1 MKKLLVIICA
11 SSLFLLGLIGISG
24 AKVTISVWDEFSAP
38 PTRDAADATYKAFQ
52 KAYPEI
58 NLAVAHFENT
68 PYEWVLKA
76 AFAGGE
82 PPNVVEVN
90 NGADL
95 FEKVRAGVILDIT
108 DFFRGRINRLM
119 VSPSIFEL
127 GGKYWGVPSP
137 GADFGNLIW
146 HNVDIMKENGINVDS
161 LHTWS
166 GFIAACEKLKNN
178 GITPIAFGNKEGW
191 CGNHWWTHL
200 LFRLLGAK
208 KYEELNFRSMIPGW
222 KTDLKYTDPP
232 AVKAWELY
240 SELWEKGYFPPGA
253 AVDDFAAAST
263 YFFAGKAGFIQN
275 GCWFVS
281 TVRYSAPHLP
291 VGYTWFPTVEGY
303 PGKYGGIIT
312 GGQTYAL
319 STNNTP
325 ETKEAALKFLDY
337 MMTEDEA
344 GKIWVEIMQ
353 LPPAYKISLAGI
365 KVDPF
370 LESIMK
376 DASRAPESAPYSD
389 VLINFDIAVE
399 YTWKAS
405 QAILTGDLT
414 PQEVAERLEKAV
426 QEWEKE
432 HPEKEILPSPSLR
445 D

>member
-119 VSPSIFEL
+119 VSP
-127 GGKYWGVPSP
+127 
-137 GADFGNLIW
+137 
-146 HNVDIMKENGINVDS
+146 
-161 LHTWS
+161 

-240 SELWEKGYFPPGA
+240 SELWKKGYFPPGA